1 MCTLA
6 QLRDTIAGVLA
17 ANVKAYNLP
26 KECVALGLAEGTGE
40 DAFKSKNRYVQD
52 RLAGKSKD
60 VLLSLAVKV
69 MEAYPTDGLQALLE
83 KLAPK
88 THPSVSEVTR
98 RNLVQDLSALGDL
111 SGKLGTLEFL
121 ARMWNLDAAISDGFI
136 DLRCLTVRDE
146 IVQHMVRNDD
156 WSYADAL
163 EYLGIAGISSKRFFE
178 FLELLLHPLV
188 RPGAEQEQYANTI
201 NTHLRRDGL
210 NLCPVDQISGYPV
223 YKVLP
228 LRDGVAGTAKNLI
241 FAADGPKPEIVI
253 ADAINNDIQ
262 IVKNAEYCLVYDSP
276 IPATGL
282 RWLDLVRW
290 WAGKNGVDATSIE
303 TERELYRRLAK
314 SLGSPPESLV
324 FKSYFEKFKS
334 LYGENLPALIP
345 QVYLHYDP
353 YTARELIQP
362 RLPRQR
368 MDFLILFSGY
378 ERVVIEVD
386 GKQHYAVGDKADP
399 KTYAEM
405 VAADRDLRLAGYD
418 VYRFGGHELA
428 AESSVETIIKF
439 FERLFAKYRVVP
451 GGVTNLGTE

>member
-6 QLRDTIAGVLA
+6 QLRDSIAGALA
-17 ANVKAYNLP
+17 AKVKAYDLP
-26 KECVALGLAEGTGE
+26 TECVTLGLAEGTEE
-40 DAFKSKNRYVQD
+40 DAFRSKHRYVMD
-52 RLAGKSKD
+52 RLAGKSKES
-60 VLLSLAVKV
+60 LLSLAAKV

-83 KLAPK
+83 QFAPE

-98 RNLVQDLSALGDL
+98 RNLLQDLSALGDL
-111 SGKLGTLEFL
+111 AGKLGPLEFL
-121 ARMWNLDAAISDGFI
+121 GRMWNLDQVSFSGI
-136 DLRCLTVRDE
+136 DFRTFRDE

-156 WSYADAL
+156 WDYGCVLD
-163 EYLGIAGISSKRFFE
+163 YLGIARISSKRFFE

-188 RPGAEQEQYANTI
+188 RPGAEQQQYANTI
-201 NTHLRRDGL
+201 NSHLRRDGL

-228 LRDGVAGTAKNLI
+228 LREGVAGAAKNLI
-241 FAADGPKPEIVI
+241 FAADGPKPDIVI

-262 IVKNAEYCLVYDSP
+262 IVKNAEYCLVYDAP

-282 RWLDLVRW
+282 RWLDLVQW
-290 WAGKNGVDATSIE
+290 WAGKNGLDASSIE
-303 TERELYRRLAK
+303 TERELYKRLAN
-314 SLGSPPESLV
+314 SLGSPPETLL
-324 FKSYFEKFKS
+324 FKTYFQKFKG

-353 YTARELIQP
+353 YTARELVQA

-368 MDFLILFSGY
+368 MDFLVLFSGY

-399 KTYAEM
+399 RTYADM

-418 VYRFGGHELA
+418 VYRFGGHQLA
-428 AESSVETIIKF
+428 AESSVETITNF
-439 FERLFAKYRVVP
+439 FERLLVKYRVLP
-451 GGVTNLGTE
+451 GGATNLKTE